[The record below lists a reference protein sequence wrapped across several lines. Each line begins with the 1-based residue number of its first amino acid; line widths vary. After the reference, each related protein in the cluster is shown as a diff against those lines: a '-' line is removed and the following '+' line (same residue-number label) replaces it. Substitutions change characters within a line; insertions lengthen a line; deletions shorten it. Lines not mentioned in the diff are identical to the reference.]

1 MILDQ
6 MLTILVSDW
15 RRREQS
21 AGETIPL
28 ADVVWL
34 LGSGDWQGITDETAT
49 VEIVD
54 LIHNFLADNGR
65 LREAT
70 KTAHQF
76 ETREELLLE
85 ATLMGVIQD
94 WKAAVVP
101 VTGDVP
107 ANPQLLLKTSG

>member
-1 MILDQ
+1 

-15 RRREQS
+15 RNREKS
-21 AGETIPL
+21 SHETIPL
-28 ADVVWL
+28 ADVVRL
-34 LGSGDWQGITDETAT
+34 LGSDWQGITDKTAT

-54 LIHNFLADNGR
+54 LIHNFLADTGR

-94 WKAAVVP
+94 WKAA
-101 VTGDVP
+101 GC
-107 ANPQLLLKTSG
+107 SRYG